1 MINVLLLGGS
11 SEATALARALA
22 DRGLPATFSYA
33 GRVKALAPQPLPIR
47 VGGFGGVDGLVRYL
61 RDHQITHLI
70 DATHPF
76 AQQMSAN
83 AVAAAEQAG
92 VPLLAF
98 SRPPWTPEPG
108 DHWQTVPDMDD
119 AVAALSGPPERI
131 MLALGR
137 LQLPLFAAQPQHHY
151 LLRLVEEP
159 TEPLPVP
166 DYSLIIARG
175 PFDVESDR
183 ALLEQYR
190 IDRVVCKNAG
200 GEGARAKLTA
210 ARQLGLPVLMIDRP
224 QVPPRPEVHSVEAAL
239 DWLAHDAERSPEAE
253 RGV

>member
-1 MINVLLLGGS
+1 MINILLLGGS
-11 SEATALARALA
+11 SEATALARVLA
-22 DRGLPATFSYA
+22 DRGWPATFSYA
-33 GRVKALAPQPLPIR
+33 GRVKALAPQPLPTR

-76 AQQMSAN
+76 AGQISTH
-83 AVAAAEQAG
+83 AVRAAEQAG

-98 SRPPWTPEPG
+98 TRPPWTPEAG
-108 DHWQTVPDMDD
+108 DHWQTVPDMAA

-151 LLRLVEEP
+151 LLRFVEEP
-159 TEPLPVP
+159 TELLPVP
-166 DYSLIIARG
+166 DYSLIIDRG
-175 PFDVESDR
+175 PFTEESDR

-190 IDRVVCKNAG
+190 IDRVVSKNAG

-224 QVPPRPEVHSVEAAL
+224 QVPPRAEVHSVEAVL
-239 DWLAHDAERSPEAE
+239 DWLAHESERSPEAE